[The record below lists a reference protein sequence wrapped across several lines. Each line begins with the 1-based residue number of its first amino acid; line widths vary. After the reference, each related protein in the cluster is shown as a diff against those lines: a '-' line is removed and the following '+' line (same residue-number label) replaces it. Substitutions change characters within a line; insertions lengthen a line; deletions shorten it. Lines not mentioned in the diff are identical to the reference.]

1 MPGEILVNPEVFN
14 DERDATAVI
23 WNEALRLSAED
34 LGFEPKFA
42 VTPEQKKF
50 FRGTA
55 YASDESA
62 LRKTIV
68 ARIATHDTSVTPTPE
83 QEVETVRL
91 LDTVAEMLGSA
102 NPETKVILA
111 MRESVAR
118 GGARG
123 ATRPP
128 PEAEAEAGA
137 GAAPVEEET
146 PELPP
151 GGLVE

>member
-1 MPGEILVNPEVFN
+1 MPGVIKINPEVFQ
-14 DERDATAVI
+14 DKRDANAVAI
-23 WNEALRLSAED
+23 NEALRLSMDD

-42 VTPEQKKF
+42 ITPAQKKF

-83 QEVETVRL
+83 QEAETVRL

-102 NPETKVILA
+102 NPETKIVMA
-111 MRESVAR
+111 MRESVAN

-128 PEAEAEAGA
+128 PEAE
-137 GAAPVEEET
+137 PVEQET